1 MMSKDTFLFR
11 LKQNNLAIS
20 YYSQTEMVCEKLA

>member
-11 LKQNNLAIS
+11 LKQNNFS
-20 YYSQTEMVCEKLA
+20 Y